1 MEQLK
6 LGIYK
11 LKEIS
16 VQEIAKAYKHCINQ
30 IEGGS
35 IKVESRDD
43 YVCISPE
50 QYNELKKEINGNE
63 RIYIAICPGVTK
75 ELKIL
80 VDESISFNTI
90 EFS

>member
-16 VQEIAKAYKHCINQ
+16 VQEIAKAYKHCINH
-30 IEGGS
+30 IRYGS
-35 IKVESRDD
+35 IHINTEID
-43 YVCISPE
+43 YVCISPD
-50 QYNELKKEINGNE
+50 QFNELKEEIKGHDI
-63 RIYIAICPGVTK
+63 IYIPMCPGVTK
-75 ELKIL
+75 ELKTF
-80 VDESISFNTI
+80 VDESVSFNTI